1 MRIAALYLL
10 SMLEDLSYR
19 LTTTSIDPVFDRETI
34 RWIMGCASPVDITM
48 SLRKIT
54 PDGTNSIVVDIAG
67 DFDCMGQNL
76 VDFKGVIFG
85 KVGGSFRCSHN
96 KLRSLAGAPRE
107 VGGIFLCNNNELTNL
122 IGGPEKVEDLQVNRN
137 QLVSLE
143 GAPMGFVGVAG
154 ITSNRIF
161 SANPVSERTLSYVYQ
176 YMLRGF
182 RYQDALENFWSG
194 MPEEDKM
201 LMYRDHRGLSYDER
215 RMYELMN
222 RVKGISI

>member
-1 MRIAALYLL
+1 MRNSCLYLL
-10 SMLEDLSYR
+10 NMLEDLSYR

-67 DFDCMGQNL
+67 DFDCMGQDL
-76 VDFKGVIFG
+76 TDFRGVVFG
-85 KVGGSFRCSHN
+85 RVLGSFRCSHN
-96 KLRSLAGAPRE
+96 RLKTLAGAPRE

-122 IGGPEKVEDLQVNRN
+122 IGGPEKVGDLQVNRN

-143 GAPMGFVGVAG
+143 GAPTGFVGVAG
-154 ITSNRIF
+154 ITADRIF
-161 SANPVSERTLSYVYQ
+161 SSNPVSERTLFYIYQ

-182 RYQDALENFWSG
+182 TYQKGLEIVWSE

-201 LMYRDHRGLSYDER
+201 HMYRDHRGLSYDEK

-222 RVKGISI
+222 RVRGISI